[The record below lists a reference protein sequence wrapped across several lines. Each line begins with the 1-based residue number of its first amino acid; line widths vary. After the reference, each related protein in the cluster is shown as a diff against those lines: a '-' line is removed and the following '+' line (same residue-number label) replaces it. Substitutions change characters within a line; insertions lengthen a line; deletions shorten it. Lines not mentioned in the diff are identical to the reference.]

1 MKVRRMLCFALVVAL
16 MSVWLTACA
25 KEESA
30 GETYEKYTSIAAS
43 TDGIVAIPTDGIT
56 SAARFFNYDANGVT
70 VQLVALRDKENGVH
84 IAFNTC
90 QSCSP
95 SPKAYYTQS
104 GNVLKC
110 ANCGFTFEPEEVGIT
125 QGGCNPWPIVG
136 VAVGEAEITLPVSS
150 IEGMSAVFAS
160 WKGPTE

>member
-1 MKVRRMLCFALVVAL
+1 MRVRRMICLALVVTL

-25 KEESA
+25 NEESS
-30 GETYEKYTSIAAS
+30 GDTYEKYTRIAAS

-150 IEGMSAVFAS
+150 IEGMSTVFAS

>member
-1 MKVRRMLCFALVVAL
+1 MRVRRMICLALVVTL

-25 KEESA
+25 KEENS
-30 GETYEKYTSIAAS
+30 GDTYEKYTRIAAS